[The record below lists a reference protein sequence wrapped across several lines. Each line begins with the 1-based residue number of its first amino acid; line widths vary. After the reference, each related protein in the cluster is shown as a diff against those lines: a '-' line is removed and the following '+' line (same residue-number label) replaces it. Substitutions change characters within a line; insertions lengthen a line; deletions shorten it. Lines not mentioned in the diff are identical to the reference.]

1 MGGVINVSVEYLD
14 VNGITEAAKL
24 FRKKIKEFDQCVTSM
39 DRATNNVIRNWV
51 GKGRNEFETQ
61 MKLMKSQL
69 DDISEG
75 LYDIYNALVDSE
87 TGYIDEDEAVAKQF
101 DSARA

>member
-1 MGGVINVSVEYLD
+1 MSVEYLD
-14 VNGITEAAKL
+14 VNGITQAAKT
-24 FRKKIKEFDQCVTSM
+24 FRENIDDFDNCVIEM
-39 DRATNNVIRNWV
+39 DKATNNVLRNWV
-51 GKGRNEFETQ
+51 GRGRNQFETQ
-61 MKLMKSQL
+61 MSLMKRQL

-87 TGYIDEDEAVAKQF
+87 TAYIDEDEAVAKQF

>member
-1 MGGVINVSVEYLD
+1 VAVQYLD
-14 VNGITEAAKL
+14 VNGITEAAKT
-24 FRKKIKEFDQCVTSM
+24 FRSNIDDFNQCVIDM
-39 DRATNNVIRNWV
+39 NNATNNVLRNWV
-51 GKGRNEFETQ
+51 GKGRNQFETQ
-61 MKLMKSQL
+61 MSLMKKQL

-87 TGYIDEDEAVAKQF
+87 EGYIEEDENVAKQF

>member
-1 MGGVINVSVEYLD
+1 MN
-14 VNGITEAAKL
+14 K
-24 FRKKIKEFDQCVTSM
+24 
-39 DRATNNVIRNWV
+39 ATNNVLRNWV
-51 GKGRNEFETQ
+51 GKGRNQFETQ
-61 MKLMKSQL
+61 MSLMKKQL

-87 TGYIDEDEAVAKQF
+87 EGYIEEDENVAKQF